1 MKKAVFN
8 LTILATTSFLPLLTV
23 VACASNNQDI
33 SNNQPKTEYEI
44 SFKQGPFALGNSD
57 QSTKD
62 VDQIELANLIIK
74 NNQQIF
80 NQNHVPA
87 NFDWA
92 HNLSLSEIIKN
103 PKQGSINFDLKLT
116 NADHKGKIIEA
127 NISIT
132 GFKIEANQEQI
143 ISYIS
148 FKNESGLYTINN
160 QSNQSVNTLDETKI
174 KQLIIDN
181 QDLIFTITG
190 NNFDLEA
197 NLEIKIVDR
206 DAIQGQIRIEV
217 KVNNAD
223 SAKQSLEAPII
234 LQGFL
239 EEADPTSDL
248 DKAWKQVISIIEQNQ
263 SRYLGTIPSLFNVS
277 ELPTLLAKQNFGFTT
292 QISDSDSKTANND
305 ADGIKTVKIT
315 IKRNNEEKTDS
326 YQIKGFLNTVQYG
339 TELSDE
345 KLKPSNYFN
354 SDPNLADASKSLREI
369 TLKTTKPETDITKI
383 KTTDDL
389 LKIINVEPD
398 STNLL
403 NSGGFNDPFHSLL
416 KKSLATDV
424 ELAFQDIK
432 QLEVNGILVEALE
445 AKVQLSSKTG
455 NKKSGFYKLKVVGFK
470 DSDQK
475 LQTIDNLK
483 KLALNYATIDSP
495 LKVEQSGYAT
505 QLASAIN
512 TKELLIEQFDQNY
525 GSYNGI
531 NVEIIDLIANTADDQ
546 KGALKVKFR
555 FNWKDT
561 NLEIEQNLW
570 VYGFKIS

>member
-1 MKKAVFN
+1 MKKSIFN
-8 LTILATTSFLPLLTV
+8 LTFLATTAFLPLLTV
-23 VACASNNQDI
+23 AACASTNQDS
-33 SNNQPKTEYEI
+33 SNNQTKAEYEI
-44 SFKQGPFALGNSD
+44 SFKQGPFALGQAD

-62 VDQIELANLIIK
+62 IDQVELANLIIK

-80 NQNHVPA
+80 NQNHVPT

-92 HNLSLSEIIKN
+92 HNLSLSNIVKDPQQGLIKL
-103 PKQGSINFDLKLT
+103 DLKLT
-116 NADHKGKIIEA
+116 NADHKGKIIET

-148 FKNESGLYTINN
+148 FKNESGLYTISN
-160 QSNQSVNTLDETKI
+160 QSNQSVTTLDETKI
-174 KQLIIDN
+174 KQLIIDH
-181 QDLIFTITG
+181 QDLIFTMTDQ
-190 NNFDLEA
+190 NFDLQA
-197 NLEIKIVDR
+197 NLEIKILER

-223 SAKQSLEAPII
+223 SAKQSLEVPII

-239 EEADPTSDL
+239 EEADSKTDL
-248 DKAWKQVISIIEQNQ
+248 DKAWEQAISIIEQNK
-263 SRYLGTIPSLFNVS
+263 SLYSGTIPSLFKV
-277 ELPTLLAKQNFGFTT
+277 EEVPKLLAKQNFGFTT
-292 QISDSDSKTANND
+292 EIIESDNKTANND
-305 ADGIKTVKIT
+305 TDGIKTVKIT
-315 IKRNNEEKTDS
+315 IKRKDEEKTDS
-326 YQIKGFLNTVQYG
+326 YQIEGFLNTVQFA
-339 TELSDE
+339 TEQSDST
-345 KLKPSNYFN
+345 KPSNYFN
-354 SDPNLADASKSLREI
+354 SDSNLADSSKALREI
-369 TLKTTKPETDITKI
+369 TLKTTKPETDVTKI
-383 KTTDDL
+383 QTAEEL
-389 LKIINVEPD
+389 LKIINVEPEA
-398 STNLL
+398 NPL
-403 NSGGFNDPFHSLL
+403 NSGGFNDPFNSLL
-416 KKSLATDV
+416 KKSLDADV

-432 QLEVNGILVEALE
+432 QLEVNGILVEGLE

-470 DSDQK
+470 DSEQK
-475 LQTIDNLK
+475 FKTINNLK
-483 KLALNYATIDSP
+483 KLALNYVTVDSP
-495 LKVEQSGYAT
+495 LKVEQSGYSS

-546 KGALKVKFR
+546 KGTLKVKFR

-570 VYGFKIS
+570 IYGFKIS

>member
-148 FKNESGLYTINN
+148 FKNESGLYTISN
-160 QSNQSVNTLDETKI
+160 QSNQSVTTLDETKI
-174 KQLIIDN
+174 KQLIIDH
-181 QDLIFTITG
+181 QDLIFTMTDQ
-190 NNFDLEA
+190 NFDLEA

-239 EEADPTSDL
+239 EEADPKIDL
-248 DKAWKQVISIIEQNQ
+248 DKAWEQAISIIEQNQ
-263 SRYLGTIPSLFNVS
+263 SLYWGTIPSLFNVS

-326 YQIKGFLNTVQYG
+326 YQIKGFLKMEQFI
-339 TELSDE
+339 TEQSE
-345 KLKPSNYFN
+345 ATKPSNYFN

-369 TLKTTKPETDITKI
+369 TVKTTKPETDITKI
-383 KTTDDL
+383 QTTEEL
-389 LKIINVEPD
+389 LKIINVEPG
-398 STNLL
+398 SINGL
-403 NSGGFNDPFHSLL
+403 NSGGFNDPFNSLL
-416 KKSLATDV
+416 KKSLDADV
-424 ELAFQDIK
+424 DLAFQDIK

-475 LQTIDNLK
+475 LQTINNLK

>member
-23 VACASNNQDI
+23 VACASNNQDS

-116 NADHKGKIIEA
+116 NADHKGKIIEG

-148 FKNESGLYTINN
+148 FKNESGLYTISN
-160 QSNQSVNTLDETKI
+160 QSNQSVTTLDETKI

-190 NNFDLEA
+190 SNFDLQA
-197 NLEIKIVDR
+197 NLEIKIVER

-239 EEADPTSDL
+239 EEADSTSDL
-248 DKAWKQVISIIEQNQ
+248 DKAWNKAISVIEQNQ
-263 SRYLGTIPSLFNVS
+263 SRYLGTIPSLFKIE
-277 ELPTLLAKQNFGFTT
+277 ELPKLLAKQNFGFTT

-315 IKRNNEEKTDS
+315 IKRNNEEKTGS
-326 YQIKGFLNTVQYG
+326 YQIKGFLNTVQFA
-339 TELSDE
+339 TEQSDPT
-345 KLKPSNYFN
+345 KPSNYFN
-354 SDPNLADASKSLREI
+354 SDPNLADSSKPLREI
-369 TLKTTKPETDITKI
+369 TLKTTKPESDVTKI

-398 STNLL
+398 SINGL
-403 NSGGFNDPFHSLL
+403 NSGDFNDPFNSLL
-416 KKSLATDV
+416 KKSLDADV

-432 QLEVNGILVEALE
+432 QLEVNGILVEGLE

-470 DSDQK
+470 DSEQK

-483 KLALNYATIDSP
+483 KLALNYVTISSP

-531 NVEIIDLIANTADDQ
+531 NVEIIDLIANTANDQ

>member
-1 MKKAVFN
+1 MKKSIFN
-8 LTILATTSFLPLLTV
+8 LTILATTAFLPLLTV
-23 VACASNNQDI
+23 AACASNNQDS

-57 QSTKD
+57 RATKD

-87 NFDWA
+87 NFDWT

-103 PKQGSINFDLKLT
+103 PKQGAINFNLKLT

-160 QSNQSVNTLDETKI
+160 QSNQSVTTLDETKI
-174 KQLIIDN
+174 KQLIIEN

-197 NLEIKIVDR
+197 NLEIKIVAR
-206 DAIQGQIRIEV
+206 DAIQGQISIEV

-239 EEADPTSDL
+239 EEADQTSDL
-248 DKAWKQVISIIEQNQ
+248 DKAWNQAISVIEQNQ
-263 SRYLGTIPSLFNVS
+263 SRYSGTIPSLFNVS
-277 ELPTLLAKQNFGFTT
+277 ELPKLLAKQNFGFTT

-326 YQIKGFLNTVQYG
+326 YQIKGFLNTVQFA
-339 TELSDE
+339 TEQSDPT
-345 KLKPSNYFN
+345 KPSNYFN
-354 SDPNLADASKSLREI
+354 SDPNLADSSKPLREI
-369 TLKTTKPETDITKI
+369 TLKTTKPETDVTKI
-383 KTTDDL
+383 KTAEEL

-398 STNLL
+398 SINGL
-403 NSGGFNDPFHSLL
+403 NSGGFNDPFNSLL

-432 QLEVNGILVEALE
+432 QLEVNGISVEALE

-470 DSDQK
+470 DSEQK
-475 LQTIDNLK
+475 LQTINNLK
-483 KLALNYATIDSP
+483 KLALNYVTIDSP

-570 VYGFKIS
+570 IYGFKIS

>member
-1 MKKAVFN
+1 MKKSIFN
-8 LTILATTSFLPLLTV
+8 LTILATTAFLPLLTV
-23 VACASNNQDI
+23 AACASNNQDS

-57 QSTKD
+57 RATKD

-87 NFDWA
+87 NFDWT

-103 PKQGSINFDLKLT
+103 PKQGAINFNLKLT

-160 QSNQSVNTLDETKI
+160 QSNQSVTTLDETKI
-174 KQLIIDN
+174 KQLIIEN

-197 NLEIKIVDR
+197 NLEIKIVAR
-206 DAIQGQIRIEV
+206 DAIQGQISIEV

-239 EEADPTSDL
+239 EEADQTSDL
-248 DKAWKQVISIIEQNQ
+248 DKAWNQAISVIEQNQ
-263 SRYLGTIPSLFNVS
+263 SRYSGTIPSLFNVS
-277 ELPTLLAKQNFGFTT
+277 ELPKLLAKQNFGFTT

-326 YQIKGFLNTVQYG
+326 YQIKGFLNTVQFA
-339 TELSDE
+339 TEQSDPT
-345 KLKPSNYFN
+345 KPSNYFN
-354 SDPNLADASKSLREI
+354 SDPNLADSSKPLREI
-369 TLKTTKPETDITKI
+369 TLKTTKPETDVTKI
-383 KTTDDL
+383 KTAEEL

-398 STNLL
+398 SINGL
-403 NSGGFNDPFHSLL
+403 NSGGFNDPFNSLL

-432 QLEVNGILVEALE
+432 QLEVNGISVEALE

-470 DSDQK
+470 DSEQK

-483 KLALNYATIDSP
+483 KLALNYVTIDSP

-570 VYGFKIS
+570 IYGFKIS

>member
-1 MKKAVFN
+1 MKKSIFN
-8 LTILATTSFLPLLTV
+8 LTILATTAFLPLLTV
-23 VACASNNQDI
+23 AACASNNQDS

-57 QSTKD
+57 QATKD

-103 PKQGSINFDLKLT
+103 PKQGAINFNLKLT
-116 NADHKGKIIEA
+116 NADHKGKIIEE

-160 QSNQSVNTLDETKI
+160 QSNQSVTTLDETQI
-174 KQLIIDN
+174 KQLIIEN
-181 QDLIFTITG
+181 KDLIFTITG
-190 NNFDLEA
+190 NNFDLEV
-197 NLEIKIVDR
+197 NLEIKIVAR
-206 DAIQGQIRIEV
+206 DAIQGQISIEV

-239 EEADPTSDL
+239 EEADQTSDL
-248 DKAWKQVISIIEQNQ
+248 DKAWNQAISVIEQNQ
-263 SRYLGTIPSLFNVS
+263 SHYSGTIPSLFKIE
-277 ELPTLLAKQNFGFTT
+277 ELPKLLAKQNFGFTT

-326 YQIKGFLNTVQYG
+326 YQIKGFLNTVEFA
-339 TELSDE
+339 TEQSDPT
-345 KLKPSNYFN
+345 KPSNYFN
-354 SDPNLADASKSLREI
+354 SDSNLVDSSKSLREI
-369 TLKTTKPETDITKI
+369 TVKTTKPETDITKI
-383 KTTDDL
+383 KTTEEL

-398 STNLL
+398 SINGL
-403 NSGGFNDPFHSLL
+403 NSGGFNDPFNSLL

-432 QLEVNGILVEALE
+432 QLEVNGISVEALE

-470 DSDQK
+470 DSEQK

-483 KLALNYATIDSP
+483 KLALNYVTIDSP

-570 VYGFKIS
+570 IYGFKIS

>member
-1 MKKAVFN
+1 MEQFI
-8 LTILATTSFLPLLTV
+8 TEQSEAT
-23 VACASNNQDI
+23 
-33 SNNQPKTEYEI
+33 
-44 SFKQGPFALGNSD
+44 
-57 QSTKD
+57 
-62 VDQIELANLIIK
+62 
-74 NNQQIF
+74 
-80 NQNHVPA
+80 
-87 NFDWA
+87 
-92 HNLSLSEIIKN
+92 
-103 PKQGSINFDLKLT
+103 
-116 NADHKGKIIEA
+116 
-127 NISIT
+127 
-132 GFKIEANQEQI
+132 
-143 ISYIS
+143 
-148 FKNESGLYTINN
+148 
-160 QSNQSVNTLDETKI
+160 
-174 KQLIIDN
+174 
-181 QDLIFTITG
+181 
-190 NNFDLEA
+190 
-197 NLEIKIVDR
+197 
-206 DAIQGQIRIEV
+206 
-217 KVNNAD
+217 
-223 SAKQSLEAPII
+223 
-234 LQGFL
+234 
-239 EEADPTSDL
+239 
-248 DKAWKQVISIIEQNQ
+248 
-263 SRYLGTIPSLFNVS
+263 
-277 ELPTLLAKQNFGFTT
+277 
-292 QISDSDSKTANND
+292 
-305 ADGIKTVKIT
+305 
-315 IKRNNEEKTDS
+315 
-326 YQIKGFLNTVQYG
+326 
-339 TELSDE
+339 
-345 KLKPSNYFN
+345 KPSNYFN

-369 TLKTTKPETDITKI
+369 TLKTTKPETDITNI

-398 STNLL
+398 SINGL
-403 NSGGFNDPFHSLL
+403 NSGGFNDPFNSLL

-424 ELAFQDIK
+424 DLAFQDIK

>member
-1 MKKAVFN
+1 MKKSIFN
-8 LTILATTSFLPLLTV
+8 LTILATTAFLPLLTV
-23 VACASNNQDI
+23 AACASNNQDS

-57 QSTKD
+57 QATKD

-103 PKQGSINFDLKLT
+103 PKQGAINFNLKLT

-160 QSNQSVNTLDETKI
+160 QSNQSVSTLDETQI
-174 KQLIIDN
+174 KQLIIEN
-181 QDLIFTITG
+181 KDLIFTITG

-197 NLEIKIVDR
+197 NLEIKIVAR
-206 DAIQGQIRIEV
+206 DAIQGQISIEV

-239 EEADPTSDL
+239 EEADQTSDL
-248 DKAWKQVISIIEQNQ
+248 DKAWNQAISVIEQNQ
-263 SRYLGTIPSLFNVS
+263 SRYSGTIPSLFNVS
-277 ELPTLLAKQNFGFTT
+277 ELPKLLAKQNFGFTS

-326 YQIKGFLNTVQYG
+326 YQIKGFLNTVQFA
-339 TELSDE
+339 TEQSDPT
-345 KLKPSNYFN
+345 KPSNYFN
-354 SDPNLADASKSLREI
+354 SDPNLADSSKPLREI
-369 TLKTTKPETDITKI
+369 TLKTTKPETDVTKI
-383 KTTDDL
+383 KTAEEL

-398 STNLL
+398 SINGL
-403 NSGGFNDPFHSLL
+403 NSGGFNDPFNSLL

-432 QLEVNGILVEALE
+432 QLEVNGISVEALE

-470 DSDQK
+470 DSEQK

-483 KLALNYATIDSP
+483 KLALNYVTIDSP

-570 VYGFKIS
+570 IYGFKIS